1 MSSSHI
7 DTGAGADQR
16 RDSRGRGTHGRK
28 LETRPLAWLAL
39 LALAAC
45 AVTLLFGL
53 AAALTYTGL
62 EGLLRS
68 AGFTLQHFRPIHA
81 TSAFAWVFLG
91 SAAIVYLFLYRT
103 SGPFSPAVRRRIAW
117 HVGLW
122 TAAGVGIVLT
132 LLGGRF
138 SGREYLGY
146 HPVFAGLIVAGWI
159 LFMWNFFGRG
169 DCRLRG
175 KPAYVYMWS
184 VGIPFFL
191 ITYTEGHLYL
201 LDFVSERPLR
211 DLAIQWKSA
220 GTLVGSFNLLAYGSL
235 MYIAACISGSERY
248 AHSRTAFALFFI
260 GLLNTF
266 TNYGHHTYHLPQSP
280 WIHWVS
286 FVVSM
291 LETIILAKV
300 FLDLIRM
307 MRGTP
312 SADRPVADRLI
323 RSGTLWTF
331 LMLVLAIAIAIPPLN
346 ALIHGTHVVVSH
358 SMGAMIGIDSMI
370 LWAALTCLLEEVVGP
385 DHPTIGG
392 RRFRIT
398 IPTINVLLLVFLLA
412 YLARGAVVGWARYL
426 GASAPDPSP
435 LLDAFPLV
443 MALAGLGLAVAVLSM
458 VLQWM
463 GALLGT
469 LRATRSTS

>member
-1 MSSSHI
+1 MS
-7 DTGAGADQR
+7 A
-16 RDSRGRGTHGRK
+16 SRG
-28 LETRPLAWLAL
+28 EARPLAWLAL

-45 AVTLLFGL
+45 AVTLIFGL
-53 AAALTYTGL
+53 AAGLTYTGL
-62 EGLLRS
+62 EEQLRS
-68 AGFTLQHFRPIHA
+68 AGITLQHLRPIHA
-81 TSAFAWVFLG
+81 ASAFGWVFLG
-91 SAAIVYLFLYRT
+91 GVTIVYLYMYRT
-103 SGPFSPAVRRRIAW
+103 FGAFSPAVRRRIAW
-117 HVGLW
+117 QVGLW
-122 TAAGVGIVLT
+122 TTAGIGIVIT
-132 LLGGRF
+132 LLAGRF

-146 HPVFAGLIVAGWI
+146 HPIFAALIVAGWI
-159 LFMWNFFGRG
+159 LFVWNFFGRG

-191 ITYTEGHLYL
+191 VTYTEGHLYL
-201 LDFVSERPLR
+201 LDFVSARPLR

-220 GTLVGSFNLLAYGSL
+220 GTLVGSFNLLAYGAL
-235 MYIAACISGSERY
+235 MYVSGCISGNERY

-300 FLDLIRM
+300 FLDLIRT
-307 MRGTP
+307 MRKTRG
-312 SADRPVADRLI
+312 ADRPVNDRLI

-331 LMLVLAIAIAIPPLN
+331 LMLLIALAIAVPPLN

-370 LWAALTCLLEEVVGP
+370 LWAALVCLMEEVVGA

-392 RRFRIT
+392 HRFRLA
-398 IPTINVLLLVFLLA
+398 IPLINIFLLVFLLS
-412 YLARGAVVGWARYL
+412 YLARGAAVGWARYL

-435 LLDAFPLV
+435 LLEAFPWIMV
-443 MALAGLGLAVAVLSM
+443 LAGLGLAVTILWM
-458 VLQWM
+458 ILQWM
-463 GALLGT
+463 GALIGA
-469 LRATRSTS
+469 LRPAGGLSR